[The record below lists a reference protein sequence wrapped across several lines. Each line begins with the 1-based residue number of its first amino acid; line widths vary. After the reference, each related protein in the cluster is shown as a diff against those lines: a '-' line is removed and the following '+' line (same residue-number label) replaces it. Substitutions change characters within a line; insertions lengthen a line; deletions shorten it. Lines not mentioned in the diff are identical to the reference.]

1 MFGPRHHPAPP
12 VTDATPTAAYR
23 ADIEAFVREQVDD
36 LDLPPALD
44 ARLRH
49 RIRTLALGQAD
60 PQAPPTEAGGAVATC
75 PPPVPQP

>member
-1 MFGPRHHPAPP
+1 M
-12 VTDATPTAAYR
+12 TDDPTAEHR
-23 ADIEAFVREQVDD
+23 DDIEAFVREQVDD

-60 PQAPPTEAGGAVATC
+60 PQRPPVAAGEPGGAAPP
-75 PPPVPQP
+75 PPPAVLN